1 MPNCL
6 PDVQSLE
13 DERHIDIDRVGI
25 NGLTVPMS
33 VACESG
39 KQPTIAFDSTSHSVY
54 ADGLKPFARQGFN
67 KDGDGLDTYKIIS
80 FF

>member
-25 NGLTVPMS
+25 KGLTFPMS
-33 VACESG
+33 VAC
-39 KQPTIAFDSTSHSVY
+39 
-54 ADGLKPFARQGFN
+54 
-67 KDGDGLDTYKIIS
+67 
-80 FF
+80 

>member
-6 PDVQSLE
+6 PDLQSLE

-25 NGLTVPMS
+25 KGLTFPMS

-39 KQPTIAFDSTSHSVY
+39 KQPTIARVTMCVACLLYTSPS
-54 ADGLKPFARQGFN
+54 PR
-67 KDGDGLDTYKIIS
+67 DTR
-80 FF
+80 